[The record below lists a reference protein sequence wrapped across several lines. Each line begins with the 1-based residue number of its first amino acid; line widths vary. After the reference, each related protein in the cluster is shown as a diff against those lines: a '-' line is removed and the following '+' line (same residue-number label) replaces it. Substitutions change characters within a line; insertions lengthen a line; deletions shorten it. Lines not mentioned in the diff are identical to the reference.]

1 MLNHERVT
9 DEADHCDIMAS
20 SVDGGEEEDKVKTQ
34 FVVRDGTY
42 KRMTL
47 SEYSRPNRV
56 AYTTNQGNTA
66 VKVSF
71 ITLPDPDPS
80 GYPERLCFNTG
91 KELYVFVYKGV
102 KKAADLTKYVD
113 KKIYKGTN
121 PTSHD
126 FNRFTATVDS
136 ISLVV
141 GFSTGPIQL
150 FDPIKREEKDFKTFN
165 EHTSIDKSKVTC
177 VRWVPNSKNLFLA
190 SYASGHMYLF
200 NQDLPCCISTPSYQL
215 LQSGEG
221 YAVYT
226 LKSKSPLNPVQRWVI
241 GHEGSS
247 INEFAFSPCNTYL
260 AVVSQ
265 DGFLRVFNY
274 STMELV
280 GRARSY
286 YGGFLCVCWSPD
298 SKYVVVGGED
308 DLITVWRLKD
318 RCVVAR
324 GDGHHSWVSVVAFD
338 PYSTQLDTEE
348 DKVMCYRLGSVGQDT
363 QLCLWDIT
371 EDVLTQTN
379 IFTARTKTTT
389 SNNSTITGNG
399 TLKCHNNTNSTT
411 NHKDSGDHST
421 SATHPVTSLTQ
432 RLAGFSFGSSD
443 KKSSHDHNHHSNSRS
458 SPNPGLSALDST
470 DPMRLIGTASCPRY
484 DQCPRIEP
492 LIRKKIAHERLTALV
507 FKEDCFVAACQ
518 DGNVYTW
525 ARPGKISSQNSHLV
539 AGTGSSTVV

>member
-432 RLAGFSFGSSD
+432 RLAGFSFGSS
-443 KKSSHDHNHHSNSRS
+443 
-458 SPNPGLSALDST
+458 
-470 DPMRLIGTASCPRY
+470 TASCPRY

>member
-1 MLNHERVT
+1 MINHDRVT
-9 DEADHCDIMAS
+9 DAAHCEIMAS
-20 SVDGGEEEDKVKTQ
+20 SVDGNEEEDKLKTQ

-126 FNRFTATVDS
+126 FNRFTATLDS
-136 ISLVV
+136 ICLVV

-150 FDPIKREEKDFKTFN
+150 FDPIKREEKDLKTFN

-190 SYASGHMYLF
+190 SYASGHIYLF
-200 NQDLPCCISTPSYQL
+200 NQDLPCCISTPSYQP

-221 YAVYT
+221 YSVYT
-226 LKSKSPLNPVQRWVI
+226 LKSKSSLNPINRWVI

-247 INEFAFSPCNTYL
+247 VNEFAFSPCHTYL

-308 DLITVWRLKD
+308 DLVTVWRLSDKV
-318 RCVVAR
+318 VVAR

-338 PYSTQLDTEE
+338 PYSTQLDIDE
-348 DKVMCYRLGSVGQDT
+348 DKVQCYRLGSVGQDT

-371 EDVLTQTN
+371 EDVLNQTN
-379 IFTARTKTTT
+379 IFTSRSK
-389 SNNSTITGNG
+389 SSNNNSSLLNNSTVNG
-399 TLKCHNNTNSTT
+399 TIKCHNNS
-411 NHKDSGDHST
+411 NHKDHSGDS
-421 SATHPVTSLTQ
+421 THPVTTLTQ

-443 KKSSHDHNHHSNSRS
+443 KHKNHHGDHNHHAI
-458 SPNPGLSALDST
+458 PGPDAT

-484 DQCPRIEP
+484 DQCPRMEP

-518 DGNVYTW
+518 DGYVYTW
-525 ARPGKISSQNSHLV
+525 ARPGKISNQNSHLV